1 MKKLLALLIPILSLS
16 AINLIA
22 QDHNMGSAPHVT
34 VNNNDMVWKDGPAS
48 LPAGAKIATIE
59 GDMSKAE
66 LFTVRLSF
74 PANYKVPPHWH
85 PAVEH
90 VTVLKGAFYM
100 GMGEKFDEA
109 AAVKLG
115 EGGFALMQIKQ
126 AHFAFTKKRTVIQ
139 LHGMGPW
146 GITYINPADDPR
158 KK

>member
-1 MKKLLALLIPILSLS
+1 MKKLITLILIFTIS
-16 AINLIA
+16 ATRLQA
-22 QDHNMGSAPHVT
+22 QDHNMGTSSHVRI
-34 VNNNDMVWKDGPAS
+34 NPNDLVWKDGPPS
-48 LPAGAKIATIE
+48 LPAGAKMAVIE
-59 GDMSKAE
+59 GDMSRPE

-74 PANYKVPPHWH
+74 PGNYKVPPHWH

-100 GMGEKFDEA
+100 GTGEQFDEA
-109 AAVKLG
+109 SAVKLG
-115 EGGFALMQIKQ
+115 EGGFALMPIKQ

>member
-1 MKKLLALLIPILSLS
+1 MKKLLALILIVSVS
-16 AINLIA
+16 AINLFA
-22 QDHNMGSAPHVT
+22 QDHQMGSGSHVT
-34 VNNNDMVWKDGPAS
+34 VNNNDVVWKDGPPS

-90 VTVLKGAFYM
+90 VTVLKGVFYM
-100 GMGEKFDEA
+100 GMGEQFNEA
-109 AAVKLG
+109 SATKLA
-115 EGGFALMQIKQ
+115 EGGFALMPIKQ
-126 AHFAFTKKRTVIQ
+126 AHYAFTKKRTVIQ

>member
-1 MKKLLALLIPILSLS
+1 MKKLSVLLILIFSVT
-16 AINLIA
+16 AINLFA
-22 QDHNMGSAPHVT
+22 QDHHMGAASHIT

-48 LPAGAKIATIE
+48 LPAGAKIAIVE

-90 VTVLKGAFYM
+90 VTVLKGALYM
-100 GMGEKFDEA
+100 GMGEQFNEGA
-109 AAVKLG
+109 ATKLG
-115 EGGFALMQIKQ
+115 EGGFGLMPVKQ